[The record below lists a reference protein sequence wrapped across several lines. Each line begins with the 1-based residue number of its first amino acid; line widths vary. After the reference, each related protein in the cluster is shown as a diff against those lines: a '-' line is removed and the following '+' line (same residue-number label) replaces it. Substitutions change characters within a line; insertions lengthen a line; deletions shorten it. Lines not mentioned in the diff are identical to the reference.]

1 MVCQCQKVRESQV
14 EDLANENAAM
24 WQVQSGAGD
33 GNESTASGAS
43 ANNVALFNDS
53 GKVIGTLSVSYI
65 SEITID
71 ARRAVPENEAVN
83 ADNNEIQDMGIDG
96 LDIVL
101 QGVTGKVDDD
111 NVASLVNKL
120 SKWFQDGNTTTGF
133 TKGRYGL
140 RLDNLPQF
148 NVVPTSALGFHMRD
162 FKIIHQGEDVDR
174 VRFTI
179 RLALGGDIPT
189 AI

>member
-1 MVCQCQKVRESQV
+1 M
-14 EDLANENAAM
+14 ANENAAL
-24 WQVQSGAGD
+24 WQVQSGAANGT
-33 GNESTASGAS
+33 ESTASGAS
-43 ANNVALFNDS
+43 VNNVALFNDS
-53 GKVIGTLSVSYI
+53 AKIIGAQGVSYL
-65 SEITID
+65 SEITVD
-71 ARRAVPENEAVN
+71 FRRSVPENEAVN
-83 ADNNEIQDMGIDG
+83 ADNNELQDMGLEG

-101 QGVTGKVDDD
+101 TGITGDVNND
-111 NVASLVNKL
+111 ATTSLVNKL
-120 SKWFQDGNTTTGF
+120 STWLQAGNTTTGF

-162 FKIIHQGEDVDR
+162 FKLRFVGERVDATE
-174 VRFTI
+174 FII